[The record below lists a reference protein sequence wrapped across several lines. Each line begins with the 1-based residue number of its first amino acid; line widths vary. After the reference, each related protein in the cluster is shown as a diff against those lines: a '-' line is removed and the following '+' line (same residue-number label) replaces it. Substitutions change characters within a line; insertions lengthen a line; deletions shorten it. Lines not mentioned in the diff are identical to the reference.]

1 MRDPLEDWIRK
12 DAALAGT
19 FSVQQPGID
28 RTRPG
33 LELIK
38 VMQPPLAAE
47 VTRRVDDGLDPQ
59 GPLVFQVLLDAG
71 VLVEGVDG
79 DLGAAG
85 DDLGLELRGGV
96 GADLPVEDDLDG
108 VRAAEIEVVGDQRL
122 EEGAGVAGR
131 VEHDRAGHLHLG
143 HGQLPPVPGALVG
156 RA

>member
-1 MRDPLEDWIRK
+1 GIRK

-19 FSVQQPGID
+19 FSVQQALVD

-38 VMQPPLAAE
+38 VTQAPLAAE

-59 GPLVFQVLLDAG
+59 GAAVFQILLDAG

-85 DDLGLELRGGV
+85 DDLGLELAAGGALTA
-96 GADLPVEDDLDG
+96 ADLAVEDDLDG
-108 VRAAEIEVVGDQRL
+108 VRTAEVEVVGDQRL
-122 EEGAGVAGR
+122 KEAARIAG
-131 VEHDRAGHLHLG
+131 LG
-143 HGQLPPVPGALVG
+143 ERQ
-156 RA
+156 